1 MPSGVVLFPNPR
13 AINVIDDVVA
23 QACRAYALGVL
34 QVWLGQRRDHSR
46 RAGRRGRIG
55 PRRRHVRGADKP
67 ALPATRRI
75 AGADAQAASHG
86 NFSLGLGLGAHK
98 PERQT
103 FGMSWPNTITRL
115 REHLTVLRSI
125 FDTGAVDL
133 SANEISA
140 QPGWPVRVAGGT
152 PVPVYV
158 AAMVP
163 KASQFNGGLAD

>member
-1 MPSGVVLFPNPR
+1 
-13 AINVIDDVVA
+13 
-23 QACRAYALGVL
+23 
-34 QVWLGQRRDHSR
+34 
-46 RAGRRGRIG
+46 
-55 PRRRHVRGADKP
+55 
-67 ALPATRRI
+67 
-75 AGADAQAASHG
+75 
-86 NFSLGLGLGAHK
+86 LGAHK